1 MRIRL
6 ISGDPFLSKLC
17 REVLLGFKGREWDF
31 GMIPTVE
38 QDQCS
43 DLLIWDLQPEM
54 QFPQNPDFDP
64 RRKNIFLIGR
74 KQVGELQRRLLPS
87 GCSIV
92 LKPVNPVLLR
102 ALIEETLA
110 HFETRERS
118 REIAE
123 QLRLERDEMLQHLL
137 QANLKLQEYDQDRT
151 NFLAHSVHDVRAP
164 LMAIQGYCA
173 LLLEGQLGSLNPEQV
188 KVLERM
194 QRSIKRLSRL
204 TSGMFQM
211 SVGPQAPR
219 RLPSKAGD
227 IKACVAQAVHE
238 VGPTAESK
246 QIELRV
252 NLVEPPEALR
262 FDEMQIEQVLV
273 NLLDNACR
281 FTPRS
286 GLIEVKGNSVFWDR
300 RCPNL
305 TEDVNSDRRE
315 SPSQDENAYR
325 VEIRDS
331 GPGVPAGDLERIFD
345 EYTSDSATY
354 EWSRA
359 GLGLA
364 ICRQIIHA
372 HHGVV
377 FAESHGQGATFVFI
391 LPYAGKMG
399 QPQAAASPS
408 QFVAVGFGG

>member
-31 GMIPTVE
+31 GMIPSIE
-38 QDQCS
+38 QDQGA

-54 QFPQNPDFDP
+54 QLPQNPDFDP

-102 ALIEETLA
+102 ALVEETLA

-164 LMAIQGYCA
+164 LMAVQGYCA
-173 LLLEGQLGSLNPEQV
+173 LLLEGHLGSLNPEQT
-188 KVLERM
+188 KVLEGMR
-194 QRSIKRLSRL
+194 RSIKRLARL

-211 SVGPQAPR
+211 SVGPQSPK
-219 RLPSKAGD
+219 RLPSKTGD
-227 IKACVAQAVHE
+227 IQACVAQAIHE
-238 VGPTAESK
+238 VTPAAEAK
-246 QIELRV
+246 QIEMQV
-252 NLVEPPEALR
+252 QLVAPAEALR
-262 FDEMQIEQVLV
+262 LDEMQIEQVVV

-281 FTPRS
+281 FTPRK
-286 GLIEVKGNSVFWDR
+286 GRIEIKGGPVFWDR

-305 TEDVNSDRRE
+305 TEDVNADRRE
-315 SPSQDENAYR
+315 SPSREDNAYR

-345 EYTSDSATY
+345 EYTSESASY

-364 ICRQIIHA
+364 ICRQIVHA

-399 QPQAAASPS
+399 QPQATTSPS
-408 QFVAVGFGG
+408 QYVAAGFTG

>member
-31 GMIPTVE
+31 GMIPSVE
-38 QDQCS
+38 HDRGA

-54 QFPQNPDFDP
+54 HLPQNPDFDP

-102 ALIEETLA
+102 ALVEETLA

-137 QANLKLQEYDQDRT
+137 QANLRLQEYDQDRT

-164 LMAIQGYCA
+164 LVAVQGYCA
-173 LLLEGQLGSLNPEQV
+173 LLLEGQLGILNPEQT

-194 QRSIKRLSRL
+194 QRSIKRLARL

-211 SVGPQAPR
+211 SVGPHSQR
-219 RLPSKAGD
+219 RPPSKIGD
-227 IKACVAQAVHE
+227 IQACVSQAVHE
-238 VGPTAESK
+238 VTPVAESK

-252 NLVEPPEALR
+252 DVVAPPEALQ

-281 FTPRS
+281 FTPRK
-286 GLIEVKGNSVFWDR
+286 GLIEILARSVFWDR

-315 SPSQDENAYR
+315 TPSHQENAYR

-331 GPGVPAGDLERIFD
+331 GPGVPPADLERIFD
-345 EYTSDSATY
+345 EYTTDSATY

-377 FAESHGQGATFVFI
+377 FAESHGQGATFVFM

-399 QPQAAASPS
+399 QPQATTSPS
-408 QFVAVGFGG
+408 QYVSAGFTG